1 VRQRRTARVLLFDA
15 AGDILLIRF
24 EVLRE
29 EGAFGL
35 WAAPGGEIEA
45 GETEAEA
52 AARELREELGLE
64 VAVVGPVYVDE
75 NRCVH
80 QGELRENTDYFFRAE
95 CAEQAPV
102 LTGVTEDEIAIMKEI
117 RWWSA
122 AQVASSGERIFP
134 ENLAARMR
142 ELNRSRV

>member
-29 EGAFGL
+29 EGVFGF

-75 NRCVH
+75 NRFVH